1 MWIWNVNVTCVI
13 IKQFNNK
20 ISTHINRVN
29 MNESNIILT
38 SVIKNNKGN
47 VQTMVPNRL
56 KLYLNVIVSWW
67 FLLSLH
73 FKKRTS
79 FGRVLSPHR
88 PWQECSNVN
97 SVISDHEATQKYLLS
112 THSHKYV
119 GTRFKCNQCDQ
130 LAIQWCNLKSHK
142 QSKCIKYQCG
152 LDGPGSPCGAPGT
165 GGPGG
170 PRLLSNLF
178 HLRIWEFVATLSS
191 SLSLFFNV
199 HVRHC

>member
-1 MWIWNVNVTCVI
+1 MIRRLNKAFVKAHKPNMMWSNMNVTSVI
-13 IKQFNNK
+13 IKQFKNE
-20 ISTHINRVN
+20 IPTHINRVN

-38 SVIKNNKGN
+38 SVIKNYKIN

-73 FKKRTS
+73 FKKITS

-112 THSHKYV
+112 THKYV

-152 LDGPGSPCGAPGT
+152 QCHYKPYKRNYLKSPAQLKNNDRDNFKDWKQVPN
-165 GGPGG
+165 
-170 PRLLSNLF
+170 S
-178 HLRIWEFVATLSS
+178 
-191 SLSLFFNV
+191 
-199 HVRHC
+199 